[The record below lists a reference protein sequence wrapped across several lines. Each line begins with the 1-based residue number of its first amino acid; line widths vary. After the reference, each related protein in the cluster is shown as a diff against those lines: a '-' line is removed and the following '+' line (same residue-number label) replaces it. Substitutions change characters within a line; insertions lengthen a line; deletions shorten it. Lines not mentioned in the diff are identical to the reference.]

1 MTTQVTIQDEDLAAL
16 IQAARDTLADY
27 KQVADTL
34 KAPIPQI
41 QSDAKEAADAVKAA
55 QINVNDALAT
65 LQTSAGRIATAA
77 ENFSVFIKH

>member
-1 MTTQVTIQDEDLAAL
+1 MTQITIQDADLAAL
-16 IQAARDTLADY
+16 IQAARDTLAKIDAA
-27 KQVADTL
+27 ADALTQ
-34 KAPIPQI
+34 AIPLI
-41 QSDAKEAADAVKAA
+41 QSDVKEAADAVKAA